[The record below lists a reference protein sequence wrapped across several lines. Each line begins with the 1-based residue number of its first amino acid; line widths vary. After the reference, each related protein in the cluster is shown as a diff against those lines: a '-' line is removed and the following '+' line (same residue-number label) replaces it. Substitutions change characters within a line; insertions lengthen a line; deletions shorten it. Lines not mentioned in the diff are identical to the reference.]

1 MSVQFLDRQ
10 ALLNRLCG
18 LELNQLA
25 DIVQRRC
32 HQRFSYQRD
41 GHLQGWEQAWNE
53 LPAIPAELQ
62 MSDEAVAVVT
72 RDATTLESVP
82 QEKLRETLMKLHPW
96 RKGPFHFLG
105 QEIDTE
111 WKSNWKWDRFAGHL
125 DFGKKRILDVG
136 CGNGYYGWRMLHAG
150 AEWVLGCE
158 PFMLP
163 LVQFEF
169 FRRYAT
175 EPERQFVVPL
185 ADTDLPRNL
194 HFFDITFSM
203 GVLYH
208 SPNPI
213 QHLQILHSTL
223 RPNGNLVLETLA
235 IEDSDSDVLVPKN
248 RYAKMRN
255 VWFIPS
261 LSMLEIWLQRT
272 GFREIQVLD
281 VTATTTD
288 EQRSTPWMRFE
299 SLIDFLDPSDNRKT
313 IEGYPAPRRAVLVAR
328 ANPQR
333 R

>member
-10 ALLNRLCG
+10 PLIDHLRR
-18 LELNQLA
+18 LELNHLA
-25 DIVQRRC
+25 DVMQKRC

-41 GHLQGWEQAWNE
+41 GHLQGWQQAWNE
-53 LPAIPAELQ
+53 LPAISAQLKMLEQ
-62 MSDEAVAVVT
+62 AVAIVP
-72 RDATTLESVP
+72 RDAGMLESVS

-105 QEIDTE
+105 QDIDTE

-125 DFGKKRILDVG
+125 DFSGKRILDIG
-136 CGNGYYGWRMLHAG
+136 CGNGYYGWRMLQAG
-150 AEWVLGCE
+150 ADWVLGCE

-163 LVQFEF
+163 LVQFEL
-169 FRRYAT
+169 FRRYAP

-185 ADTDLPRNL
+185 ADTDLPRDL

-223 RPNGNLVLETLA
+223 QPNGKLVLETLV
-235 IEDSDSDVLVPKN
+235 IENSQSDVLVPQN

-261 LSMLEIWLQRT
+261 LSMLKIWLQRT

-281 VTATTTD
+281 VTTTTTD
-288 EQRSTPWMRFE
+288 EQRPTQWMRFE

-313 IEGYPAPRRAVLVAR
+313 IEGYPAPLRAVLVAR
-328 ANPQR
+328 ANPQHR
-333 R
+333 